1 MRLLIDMD
9 LIQDLPN
16 YLTVLDVRDVHPS
29 RVRKE
34 RRKSPSQYSRKD
46 S

>member
-1 MRLLIDMD
+1 MRLSIDMD

-29 RVRKE
+29 KVRYKWK
-34 RRKSPSQYSRKD
+34 KSLEQYSRKD